1 MRNLST
7 TLDGRGRPRKHLI
20 VLRALS
26 RSPKCQRIKLSDIF
40 KKNVTYYEDPNK
52 ELFEIWEKEK
62 SEGILYFNFKGKY
75 YTETQ
80 MDSIADVITK
90 QIIEEMIKELDST
103 HLKN

>member
-1 MRNLST
+1 MT
-7 TLDGRGRPRKHLI
+7 TSGCSLLG
-20 VLRALS
+20 
-26 RSPKCQRIKLSDIF
+26 PKCQRIKLSDIF